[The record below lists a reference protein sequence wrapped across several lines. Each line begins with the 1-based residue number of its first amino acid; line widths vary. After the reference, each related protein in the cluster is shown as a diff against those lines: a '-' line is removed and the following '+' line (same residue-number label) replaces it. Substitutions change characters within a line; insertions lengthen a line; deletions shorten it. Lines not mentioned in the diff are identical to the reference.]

1 MWQGLSQWEDKECF
15 SQCNLRAALC
25 PRHMLVTLLPL
36 HISWGVYPLALIAY
50 PTNDSWRRNKNAN
63 FYLQTNIT
71 TVIVQVP
78 EESGVCYHGSSP
90 HPHSLLQCVFCS
102 CFADLT
108 FHCPFIYLCVCEKGR
123 GGDYMVLQ
131 AAVKYDLWHHSVLD
145 ATAPSLEKGGD
156 RDGGWC

>member
-1 MWQGLSQWEDKECF
+1 
-15 SQCNLRAALC
+15 
-25 PRHMLVTLLPL
+25 MLVTLLPL

-50 PTNDSWRRNKNAN
+50 PTNDSWRRNKSAN

-78 EESGVCYHGSSP
+78 EESGVCYHGR

-108 FHCPFIYLCVCEKGR
+108 FHCPFIYVCVWEGQRRGLYGPPGSCKIWLMAPRCSRCYSSFSWERRRQRRGLVLADRERMENWSVRNQRGR
-123 GGDYMVLQ
+123 KPKEQ
-131 AAVKYDLWHHSVLD
+131 
-145 ATAPSLEKGGD
+145 
-156 RDGGWC
+156 